1 MDVLVCAMALIPVK
15 FAELVLVLVF
25 CRADHGWRCFEFYS
39 VHCQNFFWCLRQS
52 TFYFAWLAAATP
64 PIRKVVVTLII
75 SSTDIGMLSF
85 NFLIQSGL
93 VILCMNP
100 DILMHSGAPLTCML
114 SALNLSMKASVG
126 SPMPSYVFTLTGMRV
141 LFGTSKFRILAVNGS
156 VSSHSH
162 GWESSLVRVYGLRL
176 ARFSADLLVLL
187 LLFTYLCRG
196 ATLGLSHECMLLL
209 LSPNCLKTFL
219 SSGSSLVNTMA
230 LTGLLRRVSLSL
242 LCLSLENTLA
252 VCEGRVPLEAV
263 TGLCL
268 LFLGLF
274 FLSHDSDSENWVC
287 EFRYFPKPIR
297 KEVPRIVVGCL
308 LAPLVA
314 IFWTVELAG
323 VWAGFAGYTSRGAVG
338 VWPSWILPG
347 PGLGPLLVV
356 WPKPAVRLVL
366 YVINAQ
372 PYS

>member
-1 MDVLVCAMALIPVK
+1 MTGFESQSWLASFADVQSVFCYGSWDADHVCQVLVECSSSPKVTASDICPNGQDISSLNPRRGPVMGGDALNFTVSIARIS
-15 FAELVLVLVF
+15 FGVF
-25 CRADHGWRCFEFYS
+25 VRVRVGDTVHEPIYPHALWCSTNMHAFCFESFHEGFHQFSLLLLDMVDFHGVLY
-39 VHCQNFFWCLRQS
+39 LR
-52 TFYFAWLAAATP
+52 
-64 PIRKVVVTLII
+64 I
-75 SSTDIGMLSF
+75 SSLAY
-85 NFLIQSGL
+85 FLLWLGF
-93 VILCMNP
+93 
-100 DILMHSGAPLTCML
+100 
-114 SALNLSMKASVG
+114 
-126 SPMPSYVFTLTGMRV
+126 SP
-141 LFGTSKFRILAVNGS
+141 
-156 VSSHSH
+156 
-162 GWESSLVRVYGLRL
+162 
-176 ARFSADLLVLL
+176 DLLVLL

-196 ATLGLSHECMLLL
+196 ATLGLSRECMLLL
-209 LSPNCLKTFL
+209 LSPNRLKTFL
-219 SSGSSLVNTMA
+219 SSGPSLVNIVA
-230 LTGLLRRVSLSL
+230 LTGLLRRVGLSL

-252 VCEGRVPLEAV
+252 ICEGRVPLEAV

-268 LFLGLF
+268 LFLGLI
-274 FLSHDSDSENWVC
+274 FLSHDSDFENWVC

-297 KEVPRIVVGCL
+297 GEVPRIVVGCL

-314 IFWTVELAG
+314 IFRTVELAG